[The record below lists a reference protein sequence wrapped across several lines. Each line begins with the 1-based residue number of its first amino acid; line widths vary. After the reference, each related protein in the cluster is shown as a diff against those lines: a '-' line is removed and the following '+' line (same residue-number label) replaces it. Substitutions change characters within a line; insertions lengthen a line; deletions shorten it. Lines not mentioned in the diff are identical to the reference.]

1 MIKFKT
7 IFARKPSCPIATSFC
22 GAGFGRLLGINQPV
36 RLGRNVRW
44 QFKTIG
50 VGLAVLSLCGGALQ
64 AGNTYVPNHSF
75 ESPVVP
81 PVSPFASPAMDDWAK
96 SAQPLWYD
104 PGQFN
109 GSPWDFLMGE
119 FFNFPDPGTFIDNCD
134 GSQAAFLYALPD
146 VGLFQDYNSLS
157 GTNTTPSHALNAT
170 FTVGKAYDLTVGLIG
185 GGGGM
190 KPGVTFQ
197 ISLYYRDAASNR
209 VTVAATT
216 ITNTLANFPTN
227 THLVDFQ
234 LRVPGVKATDPW
246 AGQNIGIQLLS
257 TAGFDNLGGYWD
269 VDNVRLAETVAPN
282 LVSPGLVNGQFKF
295 ILQGEPGLSFQIL
308 ATTNSVLAVSNWTSL
323 GTLTNTTGTLP
334 FTDATSNL
342 IQRYYQARQLP

>member
-1 MIKFKT
+1 MIKPKT
-7 IFARKPSCPIATSFC
+7 VSATKTACPMITSFR
-22 GAGFGRLLGINQPV
+22 GATIKSHEVVTQRTRQGRSIR
-36 RLGRNVRW
+36 RLKAVV
-44 QFKTIG
+44 
-50 VGLAVLSLCGGALQ
+50 VGLTVLALWGGALQ
-64 AGNTYVPNHSF
+64 AGNIYVPNHSF

-81 PVSPFASPAMDDWAK
+81 PVSPYASPAMDDWAK
-96 SAQPLWYD
+96 APQPVWYD
-104 PGQFN
+104 PAQN
-109 GSPWDFLMGE
+109 LDTPWEYLMGT
-119 FFNFPDPGTFIDNCD
+119 FYNVPNPPTFIDNCD

-157 GTNTTPSHALNAT
+157 GTNTVPSHGLNAK

-234 LRVPGVKATDPW
+234 VQVPGVRATDPW
-246 AGQNIGIQLLS
+246 AGQTIGIQLLS

-295 ILQGEPGLSFQIL
+295 TLQSEPGLGFEIL
-308 ATTNSVLAVSNWTSL
+308 ATTNAVLAVSNWTSL
-323 GTLTNTTGTLP
+323 GTLTNITGSSS
-334 FTDATSNL
+334 FTDAALNVN
-342 IQRYYQARQLP
+342 QRFYQVRQLP